1 MANIARRGLTAFAA
15 SCTAR
20 VSGRSVTPVSTDD
33 TAASEHG
40 ADAETAQ
47 PSGPPPPPHRRRW
60 VLPSE
65 AYTPWVKRLLAFLI
79 DWTPIWILIAAPY
92 VIEGIES
99 GAGCAVDIYVY
110 NTCQVSALSATATLM
125 YLVLIAVWFFWNFC
139 YRQGKTGQSI
149 GKSVLKFKVISEQT
163 WQPIGFWRS
172 FLRQLA
178 HYVDQLICN
187 LGYLW
192 PLWDDKRQTF
202 ADKIMSTI
210 CIPVNTEP
218 TQVMTP
224 RSIPMYEAPPPYRPP
239 KAAPKQPS
247 GKSTKVRC
255 HHCQHVQTVPL
266 SQQTFVCEECG
277 TNLKRRTPVEGS

>member
-1 MANIARRGLTAFAA
+1 MPVIGVSSIAA

-149 GKSVLKFKVISEQT
+149 GKSVLKFKVVSENT
-163 WQPIGFWRS
+163 GQPLGFGLS
-172 FLRQLA
+172 VLRQIT
-178 HYVDQLICN
+178 HVVDAVPFYA
-187 LGYLW
+187 GYLFPFW
-192 PLWDDKRQTF
+192 TAKRQTL
-202 ADKIMSTI
+202 ADKIMASVCLPLEQTA
-210 CIPVNTEP
+210 PEGTSE
-218 TQVMTP
+218 
-224 RSIPMYEAPPPYRPP
+224 YELR
-239 KAAPKQPS
+239 
-247 GKSTKVRC
+247 
-255 HHCQHVQTVPL
+255 
-266 SQQTFVCEECG
+266 
-277 TNLKRRTPVEGS
+277 